1 VTRPWRLTPLA
12 EDSLADIATWTIR
25 TFGPA
30 QAAAYEQELVTRCR
44 GIADGT
50 TPSQDCS
57 VLVDGATGLRFTRA
71 GRHFVI
77 FIEID
82 FEVVILDFV
91 HGRTD
96 LPSRLAALR
105 RPPD

>member
-1 VTRPWRLTPLA
+1 VTRPWRLTPRA
-12 EDSLADIATWTIR
+12 EDSLTEIANWTIR

-30 QAAAYEQELVTRCR
+30 QAAAYEQELVERCR

-50 TPSQDCS
+50 VPSQDCS
-57 VLVDGATGLRFTRA
+57 ALVDGASGLHFTRA

-77 FIEID
+77 FTEID
-82 FEVVILDFV
+82 AEVVILDFV

-96 LPSRLAALR
+96 LPRRLAALR